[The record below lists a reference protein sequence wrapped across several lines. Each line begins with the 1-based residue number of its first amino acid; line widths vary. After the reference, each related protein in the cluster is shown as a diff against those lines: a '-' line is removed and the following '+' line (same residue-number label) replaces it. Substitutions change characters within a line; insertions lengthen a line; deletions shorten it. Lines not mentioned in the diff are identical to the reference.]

1 MSMVLPRTWGT
12 TRPFRTISPVTPT
25 RLLALLESPAAFRV
39 GLGIYALI
47 LALGLKQFLVWDQ
60 ILELDD
66 AALVEVFGSLHP
78 HAFRWLLMQPV
89 MALANAGLNPHLI
102 FTGECFVL
110 IWATSL
116 LLAQA
121 GSRVAER
128 SASALRIWVFLPLA
142 LATMTMNGRLIPAFF
157 GLALLVALHLEL
169 AAGEVR
175 RLGWLLAG
183 QLVGLLAMSVSSGT
197 FAVGAVACAGAWGWL
212 LATRWQQPRTRRI
225 LLPLAALAGLAVAG
239 LAFALFRKAARFF
252 GDDPLQVLNHGAG
265 ALLLGHGRVVTLM
278 GVAAVVLAAVVLVAA
293 IRFPRGPQGWQ
304 VRLPVAASL
313 VFGLFGWS
321 TLVACLPAV
330 ILLAAL
336 LVSGRGSDE
345 RSPLSFR

>member
-1 MSMVLPRTWGT
+1 
-12 TRPFRTISPVTPT
+12 VTPT
-25 RLLALLESPAAFRV
+25 RLLALLESPAVFRA
-39 GLGIYALI
+39 GLGLYALI
-47 LALGLKQFLVWDQ
+47 LALGLKQFLIWDQ
-60 ILELDD
+60 ILELEDTPPG
-66 AALVEVFGSLHP
+66 EIFGSLHP

-89 MALANAGLNPHLI
+89 MVLAKAGLNPHLI

-116 LLAQA
+116 LLARA
-121 GSRVAER
+121 GSRIVGR
-128 SASALRIWVFLPLA
+128 SESALRIWVFLPLT
-142 LATMTMNGRLIPAFF
+142 LVTLTMNGRLIPAFF
-157 GLALLVALHLEL
+157 GLALLLALHLEL

-175 RLGWLLAG
+175 RLGWLVAG
-183 QLVGLLAMSVSSGT
+183 QLVGLLAMSVASGT

-212 LATRWQQPRTRRI
+212 LAVRWREPATRRI
-225 LLPLAALAGLAVAG
+225 LLPLAALAGVAVAG
-239 LAFALFRKAARFF
+239 LAIALFRKAARFF

-265 ALLLGHGRVVTLM
+265 ALLLGHGRVATLG
-278 GVAAVVLAAVVLVAA
+278 GVAAIVLVAVVLVAA
-293 IRFPRGPQGWQ
+293 IRLPAGPNGWQ

-330 ILLAAL
+330 VLLAAL

-345 RSPLSFR
+345 RAPG